1 MPTIPHYAVITGITK
16 GIGRAIALRFA
27 REGIGLIGCSRHKK
41 DLDTFFNT
49 LQESFPDVPVHLFV
63 ADLNKPAEVASFSKS
78 VLSVT
83 KAPAILVNNA
93 GIFKPGSILDEEQGI
108 LEKTMQINLF
118 SAYHLT
124 RDLLPGMIKKGEG
137 HIFNLCSVASLQ
149 AYPGGSTYAITKF
162 AMLGFSRSLRAELM
176 SSGIRVTALIPGA
189 TWSASWA
196 DADLPEDRLMNA
208 EDLAS
213 LVWTAY
219 TLRSAAVVE
228 EILIRPQLGDL

>member
-1 MPTIPHYAVITGITK
+1 MKTTPPYAVITGITK

-27 REGIGLIGCSRHKK
+27 REGVSLIGCSRHQY
-41 DLDTFFNT
+41 DLDTMAD
-49 LQESFPDVPVHLFV
+49 QIRESFPGIDIHFV
-63 ADLNKPAEVASFSKS
+63 KADLSQPADVRSFGKA
-78 VLSVT
+78 VLKIT
-83 KAPAILVNNA
+83 RAPAVLVNNA
-93 GIFKPGSILDEEQGI
+93 GIFKPGSIQDEEEGI

-124 RDLLPGMIKKGEG
+124 RDLLPGMVKGKKG

-162 AMLGFSRSLRAELM
+162 AMLGFSRSLRAELR
-176 SSGIRVTALIPGA
+176 STGIRVTSLIPGA

-196 DADLPEDRLMNA
+196 DADFPEDRLMAA
-208 EDLAS
+208 EDIAS

-219 TLRSAAVVE
+219 ALKSPAVVE